1 MPDALGTDIM
11 PISNGQLNDHANGVL
26 NGAHV
31 NGHTPEVSGAD
42 EDNGDN
48 ASSGTLIGRIGSPP
62 RLESTSGEFHFW
74 ATRGQ
79 MVERTQIVQTRSTFG
94 NGQTVDFYGIVEE
107 VKRVSRKN
115 DMAQEFDK
123 RDGVAN
129 ASTEL
134 KPEGITYATVSVL
147 RSFTIKDN
155 KRVSVLTP
163 PLEESEV
170 FLGDASTAAISYD
183 FDGMAR
189 PLAIGRLC
197 NGASGFAGTGKID
210 LYYLLGQISG
220 HLNVSGMTG
229 LGAKSSFLLTLLRL
243 LLHEAAQLRHGQDQ
257 LHIVPVIFN
266 VKGHDLMWIDKP
278 NNRFDPEKH
287 LADWNELGC
296 EPGPFT
302 DAQFYAPK
310 SLSGSVATLYSWSL
324 RDVLSLK
331 LFPFL
336 FEDDRVNDN
345 MTGLVYDIVNFL
357 TEPDGKTLRAGVPQT
372 WGALKNWMW
381 EQVGKKD
388 KDDRDPSNER
398 DIKLHV
404 TGTWRAIG
412 RRLWDILND
421 GETLFPRDAQN
432 GSPLNIVRSQSAP
445 PQVIDIAP
453 LPTSLKRF
461 VVAAVMKQVND
472 ARLRPDAPHNLSFLV
487 MLDELNRFAPRDS
500 KDGITK
506 LLEEIA
512 LEGRSRGVILLGA
525 QQFASQVSAKIVES
539 AAIRVC
545 GRCGA
550 GEMDDKVWKSWGDA
564 AHEQAS
570 NLQLDEKLVMQPT
583 FRAPMLVK
591 MPHPAWAMRQSE
603 IGTATPSV
611 SPNGAATDANDS
623 DDYLPQS

>member
-11 PISNGQLNDHANGVL
+11 PIANGQPNDHANGVL

-31 NGHTPEVSGAD
+31 NGHTPEAYGAD

-48 ASSGTLIGRIGSPP
+48 ASSGPLIGRIGSPP

-123 RDGVAN
+123 RDGVAG
-129 ASTEL
+129 AKTEL
-134 KPEGITYATVSVL
+134 KPEGITYATVGIL
-147 RSFTIKDN
+147 RTEP
-155 KRVSVLTP
+155 SVLTP

-170 FLGDASTAAISYD
+170 FLGDAVTAAASYG
-183 FDGMAR
+183 FDRMAR
-189 PLAIGRLC
+189 PLAIGLLR

-229 LGAKSSFLLTLLRL
+229 LGTKSSFLLTLLKL

-278 NNRFDPEKH
+278 NNGFDPEKH

-310 SLSGSVATLYSWSL
+310 PLGNVATLYSWSL
-324 RDVLSLK
+324 RDVLSRK

-345 MTGLVYDIVNFL
+345 MTGLVDAILNFL
-357 TEPDGKTLRAGVPQT
+357 TDPDGVTLRASTSTQNVPQT
-372 WGALKNWMW
+372 WGELREWLW
-381 EQVGKKD
+381 QQVSKKD
-388 KDDRDPSNER
+388 NNERDPGQER
-398 DIKLHV
+398 DIKMHA

-412 RRLWDILND
+412 RRLWDVLSD

-432 GSPLNIVRSQSAP
+432 GSPLNIVKNQSAP

-461 VVAAVMKQVND
+461 VVATVMKQVND
-472 ARLRPDAPHNLSFLV
+472 ERLKPDAPHNLSFLV
-487 MLDELNRFAPRDS
+487 MLDELNRFAPRES
-500 KDGITK
+500 KDGITR

-623 DDYLPQS
+623 DDDLPQS